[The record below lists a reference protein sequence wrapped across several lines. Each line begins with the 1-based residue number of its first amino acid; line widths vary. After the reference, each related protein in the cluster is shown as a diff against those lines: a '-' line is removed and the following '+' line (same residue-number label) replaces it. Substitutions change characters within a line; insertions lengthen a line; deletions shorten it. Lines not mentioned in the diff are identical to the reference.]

1 MFEPLPYPLPYGSV
15 PPFSPV
21 SGSMYGFGGDPFLT
35 RSPSWAGSMYPAS
48 SVPVSP
54 ALSRM
59 ASSYGAFP
67 YGSAYSYA
75 TPFSPAPLGGPML
88 HQPQLPLGPASM
100 YGAPAMYGTAA
111 LPGAYYS
118 AVAPDYSGMLYL
130 AVNMRYSGRQSLLL
144 SESARVAVPSYG
156 TVQDVWLELLRD
168 PATSHLNRYSKRLRG
183 RVEAKDSLRETSIT
197 LNLNDYLDILTGT
210 QNDTLVFVV
219 DPNPVAQVLEAGASA
234 VSQIASALTRHPHSV
249 QIGRNRYN
257 RYNTMSLFP
266 DYGGV
271 SYNGYRRR
279 LSGYSL

>member
-1 MFEPLPYPLPYGSV
+1 
-15 PPFSPV
+15 
-21 SGSMYGFGGDPFLT
+21 
-35 RSPSWAGSMYPAS
+35 
-48 SVPVSP
+48 
-54 ALSRM
+54 
-59 ASSYGAFP
+59 
-67 YGSAYSYA
+67 
-75 TPFSPAPLGGPML
+75 
-88 HQPQLPLGPASM
+88 
-100 YGAPAMYGTAA
+100 MYGTAA